1 MSGDFAPQVACLML
15 AALVAIP
22 ALLARRRRHVSQE
35 WSEVAT
41 ALADFA
47 ARVRRE
53 QRVIPVDESLLGRL
67 RALCI
72 PELVPF
78 ELICELR
85 QSEPEWLANAA
96 ERLSLRLKRRAA
108 FERKMLARTAS
119 GRRRGALAAATP
131 AVVLLLARSGG
142 VAMPMTAL
150 TLLVVLEILG
160 CWMLWRVARVQV

>member
-1 MSGDFAPQVACLML
+1 MWADLAPLIACLL
-15 AALVAIP
+15 LTALVAIP
-22 ALLARRRRHVSQE
+22 ALLARQRRHLSRD

-41 ALADFA
+41 ALAAFA
-47 ARVRRE
+47 AQVRHE
-53 QRVIPVDESLLGRL
+53 QRVIEVDDTLLRRL
-67 RALCI
+67 RALAI
-72 PELVPF
+72 PERVPF
-78 ELICELR
+78 ELVCQLR

-131 AVVLLLARSGG
+131 ALVLLLARSGG

-150 TLLVVLEILG
+150 SLLVVLEILG
-160 CWMLWRVARVQV
+160 CWMLWRVARVDV